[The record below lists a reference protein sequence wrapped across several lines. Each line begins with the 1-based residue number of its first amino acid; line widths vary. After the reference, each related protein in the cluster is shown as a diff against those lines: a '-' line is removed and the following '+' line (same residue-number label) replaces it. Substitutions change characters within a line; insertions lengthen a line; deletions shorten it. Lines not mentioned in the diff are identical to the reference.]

1 MIHSSSVI
9 SKKAKIGKNVK
20 IGPFCFV
27 GEFVELEDNV
37 ELISNVHIEGNT
49 KIGNGTKIFPF
60 ASLGTAPQD
69 LKYNKEPTS
78 LIVGKDNTIREY
90 VTINPGTEGGGGK
103 TIVGNNC
110 LFMISSHVAHDC
122 KVGNNVII
130 ANNVPLGG
138 HVTIED
144 SVVIGGNSA
153 VQQFT
158 RIGRLAMIGGM
169 TGVLKDVIPFG
180 LSVGNRNHLQG
191 LNLIGLRRKNY
202 ENKKIMELDQA
213 YKEIFSSK
221 KLHENISKI
230 NNQFKENDLVKEVIN
245 FIARDKKRAICTPL
259 NQE

>member
-1 MIHSSSVI
+1 MIHISSLI
-9 SKKAKIGKNVK
+9 SKKAKIGNNVK
-20 IGPFCFV
+20 VGPFCNIGDFV
-27 GEFVELEDNV
+27 QVDDDV

-49 KIGNGTKIFPF
+49 KIGKGTKIFPF
-60 ASLGTAPQD
+60 ASIGTTPQD
-69 LKYNKEPTS
+69 LKYNNEPNGLT
-78 LIVGKDNTIREY
+78 IGERNTIREY
-90 VTINPGTEGGGGK
+90 VTINPGTGGGGGQ
-103 TIVGNNC
+103 TIIGNDC
-110 LFMISSHVAHDC
+110 LFMISSHIAHDC

-144 SVVIGGNSA
+144 SVIIGGNSA

-180 LSVGNRNHLQG
+180 LSIGNRNYLQG

-202 ENKKIMELDQA
+202 ENKKIMDLDKA

-221 KLHENISKI
+221 KLHENLSKI
-230 NNQFKENDLVKEVIN
+230 NDEFESNELVKEVIN
-245 FIARDKKRAICTPL
+245 FIARDKKRPICTPL